1 MSVLVVVTY
10 PDEHRAAEVLASF
23 RRLQGAG
30 GPGVEPGAEP
40 GLEDAAVVSRD
51 LEAHITLHQHHD
63 LSGAG
68 GPRRAL
74 WEALAALLVL
84 APPAGR
90 GASESAAATL
100 KELHALGVPEAFA
113 VRVCDRL
120 RPASSAICLA
130 VSDAALPAQLE
141 LLRAFGGDVLRSPLA
156 A

>member
-10 PDEHRAAEVLASF
+10 PDEHRAAEVLASL

-30 GPGVEPGAEP
+30 GPGVEPA
-40 GLEDAAVVSRD
+40 LEDAAVVSRD

-74 WEALAALLVL
+74 WESLAALLVL
-84 APPAGR
+84 APPAAPEGQ

-113 VRVCDRL
+113 VRVCARL
-120 RPASSAICLA
+120 RPASSAIYLA

-141 LLRAFGGDVLRSPLA
+141 LLRAFGGDVLRSPLSA
-156 A
+156 

>member
-10 PDEHRAAEVLASF
+10 PDEHRAAEVLASL

-30 GPGVEPGAEP
+30 GPGVEPA
-40 GLEDAAVVSRD
+40 LEDAAVVSRD

-74 WEALAALLVL
+74 WEAHAALLVL
-84 APPAGR
+84 APPAAPAGP

-113 VRVCDRL
+113 VRVCARL
-120 RPASSAICLA
+120 RPASSAIYLA

-141 LLRAFGGDVLRSPLA
+141 LLRAFGGDVLRSPLSA
-156 A
+156 

>member
-10 PDEHRAAEVLASF
+10 PDEHRAAEVLASL

-30 GPGVEPGAEP
+30 GPGVEPA
-40 GLEDAAVVSRD
+40 LEDAAVVSRD

-84 APPAGR
+84 APPAPAGP

-113 VRVCDRL
+113 VRVCARL
-120 RPASSAICLA
+120 RPASSAIYLA

-141 LLRAFGGDVLRSPLA
+141 LLRAFGGDVLRSPLSA
-156 A
+156 